1 MRKWV
6 LSGILASEETYLS
19 HLEALLLVIRAGVL
33 VSGWLGVC
41 GTHSTLKSLVPGQLL
56 GAIDTLAGMSEH
68 STSVVVQS
76 TARDSGHQHKI
87 WVLALI
93 VFCFWWGAHVGGV
106 AVSLLVVLII
116 LMLGIK
122 IRIFA
127 SKACTPTLPGPQFV
141 FLMEL
146 KHEST
151 GTCLCLPLGV
161 PYT

>member
-33 VSGWLGVC
+33 VGGWVGVC
-41 GTHSTLKSLVPGQLL
+41 GTHSTLMSLVPGQLL

-93 VFCFWWGAHVGGV
+93 VFCFGG
-106 AVSLLVVLII
+106 
-116 LMLGIK
+116 GI
-122 IRIFA
+122 
-127 SKACTPTLPGPQFV
+127 CG
-141 FLMEL
+141 
-146 KHEST
+146 
-151 GTCLCLPLGV
+151 
-161 PYT
+161 